1 MITENLRISFGALA
15 ANKLR
20 TVLSVLGIM
29 IGVLSVVLLLA
40 MGSGAQTF
48 VKKQIDAFGTNTVF
62 LFPKGANGSGG
73 TLSRVPQI
81 TATDVARLL
90 DGSAPAIELAA
101 PEVYMPIPTVSSD
114 GRTFSPRNVVG
125 VDEHWATVSARRTQS
140 GVLISKSD
148 VVRRGKVAVVG
159 VTIAKRLYG
168 SANAVGNRIR
178 VGAQDFE
185 IVGVYQRLGA
195 GIDGDN
201 DSVVHIPISTM
212 QTAITGSTAY
222 DSVNLRARSG
232 LVTGEAERQIRAVID
247 QTHRITSPEKRDY
260 DVFDAARVRE
270 TSASITNAL
279 TALLGLIAGISLL
292 VGGIGVMNIMLVTV
306 TERTRE
312 IGIRKALGAKRG
324 TLLAQFLIES
334 IVLTGIG
341 GAIGL
346 SIGSAL
352 AQIKVGDFSPQLEP
366 WMLLLAGGVSV
377 AIGVVFGVYPAN
389 RAAKLRPIDA
399 LRFE

>member
-29 IGVLSVVLLLA
+29 IGVMSVVLLLA
-40 MGSGAQTF
+40 MGSGAQAF

-62 LFPKGANGSGG
+62 LFPKTGTAGGG
-73 TLSRVPQI
+73 TLSRIPQI
-81 TATDVARLL
+81 TAADVAAVME
-90 DGSAPAIELAA
+90 SSTAIDLAA
-101 PEVYMPIPTVSSD
+101 PEVYMPLPFVSAGS
-114 GRTFSPRNVVG
+114 RTLTPRAVVG
-125 VDEHWATVSARRTQS
+125 VDQNWAAVSNRRTQA
-140 GVLISKSD
+140 GVLVSAND
-148 VVRRGKVAVVG
+148 VARRAKVAVIGETV
-159 VTIAKRLYG
+159 AKRIYG
-168 SANAVGNRIR
+168 SKNVVGKQIRIA
-178 VGAQDFE
+178 GQDFE
-185 IVGVYQRLGA
+185 IVGLYQRLGA

-212 QTAITGSTAY
+212 QTSVTGSTSY
-222 DSVNLRARSG
+222 DSVNLRSRPG
-232 LVTGEAERQIRAVID
+232 LAAGEAERQIRQAVD
-247 QTHRITSPEKRDY
+247 RTHRITDPDKRDY

-270 TSASITNAL
+270 TSSVITNAL

-312 IGIRKALGAKRG
+312 IGIRKALGARRG
-324 TLLAQFLIES
+324 TLLVQFLIES
-334 IVLTGIG
+334 VVLTGIG
-341 GAIGL
+341 GGIGL
-346 SIGSAL
+346 AIGSAL
-352 AQIKVGDFSPQLEP
+352 AQIKVGDFSPQLQP

-377 AIGVVFGVYPAN
+377 GIGVRFGVYPAN

>member
-29 IGVLSVVLLLA
+29 IGVMSVVLLLA
-40 MGSGAQTF
+40 MGSGAQAF

-62 LFPKGANGSGG
+62 LFPKTGTAGGG
-73 TLSRVPQI
+73 TLSRIPQI
-81 TATDVARLL
+81 TAADVAAVME
-90 DGSAPAIELAA
+90 SSTAIDLAA
-101 PEVYMPIPTVSSD
+101 PEVYMPLPFVSAGS
-114 GRTFSPRNVVG
+114 RTLTPRAVVG
-125 VDEHWATVSARRTQS
+125 VDQNWAAVSNRRTQA
-140 GVLISKSD
+140 GVLVSAND
-148 VVRRGKVAVVG
+148 VARRAKVAVIGETV
-159 VTIAKRLYG
+159 AKRIYG
-168 SANAVGNRIR
+168 SKNVVGKQIRIA
-178 VGAQDFE
+178 GQDFE
-185 IVGVYQRLGA
+185 IVGLYQRLGA

-212 QTAITGSTAY
+212 QTSVTGSTSY
-222 DSVNLRARSG
+222 DSVNLRSRPG
-232 LVTGEAERQIRAVID
+232 LAAGEAERQIRQAVD
-247 QTHRITSPEKRDY
+247 RTHRITDPDKRDY

-270 TSASITNAL
+270 TSSVITNAL

-306 TERTRE
+306 TERTSE
-312 IGIRKALGAKRG
+312 IGIRKALGARRG
-324 TLLAQFLIES
+324 TLLVQFLIES
-334 IVLTGIG
+334 VVLTGIG
-341 GAIGL
+341 GGIGL
-346 SIGSAL
+346 AIGSAL
-352 AQIKVGDFSPQLEP
+352 AQIKVGDFSPQLQP

-377 AIGVVFGVYPAN
+377 GIGVRFGVYPAN

>member
-40 MGSGAQTF
+40 MGSGAQAF

-62 LFPKGANGSGG
+62 LFPKSGNGGGG
-73 TLSRVPQI
+73 TLSRIPQI
-81 TATDVARLL
+81 TATDVSRVL
-90 DGSAPAIELAA
+90 DETSAINLAA
-101 PEVYMPIPTVSSD
+101 PEVYMPIPFASV
-114 GRTFSPRNVVG
+114 GGKTFSPRSVIGVDQNWAVVG
-125 VDEHWATVSARRTQS
+125 NRRTQS
-140 GVLISKSD
+140 GVLVSKND
-148 VVRRGKVAVVG
+148 VVRRARVAVIGETVAKRLFASKAVVG
-159 VTIAKRLYG
+159 KTI
-168 SANAVGNRIR
+168 RIA
-178 VGAQDFE
+178 GQDFE
-185 IVGVYQRLGA
+185 VIGLYQRLGA

-201 DSVVHIPISTM
+201 DSVIHIPITTM
-212 QTAITGSTAY
+212 STAITGSTSY
-222 DSVNLRARSG
+222 DSVNLGARSG
-232 LVTGEAERQIRAVID
+232 LAAGEAERQIRRVLD
-247 QTHRITSPEKRDY
+247 QTHRITDPDKRDY

-270 TSASITNAL
+270 TSGNITKAL
-279 TALLGLIAGISLL
+279 TALLGVIAGISLL

-324 TLLAQFLIES
+324 TLLTQFLIES

-346 SIGSAL
+346 AIGSAL
-352 AQIKVGDFSPQLEP
+352 STIKIGDFSPVLKP
-366 WMLLLAGGVSV
+366 WMLVLAGGVSV
-377 AIGVVFGVYPAN
+377 GIGVVFGVYPAN